1 MKTYLTSEPADMI
14 LCNGKIISCN
24 SNSNVYQA
32 LAIKSGL
39 IAAVGANEAVLALKG
54 AKTQLVDLQG
64 RAVIPGLI
72 DTHVHTSMAA
82 LSELKGEL
90 FIPRSVKE
98 LLEFIRYKTSIIE
111 TGEWLY
117 FRNTYPTRLEEY
129 RFPTLE
135 ELDSAA
141 PVNPVYLDGFYA
153 GQANS
158 CALNAAGITNSSRP
172 IRGKLCRDESGKLT
186 GTLFMCGDLIKK
198 YIPKP
203 EYSQKDY
210 IDAISTLHS
219 NYSELGIT
227 SVIDGGTS
235 LTDIEAINTMNREGH
250 QNVRT
255 VYTLIPK
262 TPEAVD
268 KSVSEYRSAVNT
280 PAEWGKLGFLKVVLD
295 GGILTGTS
303 YMRKPYGKGCSVFG
317 IDDPEFRGVISYDK
331 EQLTNLSRKA
341 YEHELQM
348 TAHSIGDAATDV
360 LLSAYIALNESMPV
374 KGRRFSIIHGDFTD
388 LQTLQEIKSLG
399 VVLISQPAW
408 HYKDGSILS
417 RVLDGETMQTFLPY
431 RSIDELGVHA
441 AAGSDHMVKHD
452 SVLAVNPYNPFIG
465 MYNLVTRR
473 TCKGDTVMPEQSIT
487 REKALK
493 LYTLNGAYASFDE
506 NIKGSLEVGKL
517 ADLAVLSSDYL
528 TCSEEEIPKIK
539 SLMTVVGGKTVYGG
553 I

>member
-14 LCNGKIISCN
+14 LYNGKIISCD

-64 RAVIPGLI
+64 RTVIPGLI

-210 IDAISTLHS
+210 IDAISSLHS
-219 NYSELGIT
+219 SYNELGIT

-255 VYTLIPK
+255 VYTLIPQ
-262 TPEAVD
+262 TPEDVD

-303 YMRKPYGKGCSVFG
+303 YMR
-317 IDDPEFRGVISYDK
+317 
-331 EQLTNLSRKA
+331 
-341 YEHELQM
+341 
-348 TAHSIGDAATDV
+348 
-360 LLSAYIALNESMPV
+360 
-374 KGRRFSIIHGDFTD
+374 
-388 LQTLQEIKSLG
+388 
-399 VVLISQPAW
+399 
-408 HYKDGSILS
+408 
-417 RVLDGETMQTFLPY
+417 
-431 RSIDELGVHA
+431 
-441 AAGSDHMVKHD
+441 
-452 SVLAVNPYNPFIG
+452 
-465 MYNLVTRR
+465 
-473 TCKGDTVMPEQSIT
+473 
-487 REKALK
+487 
-493 LYTLNGAYASFDE
+493 
-506 NIKGSLEVGKL
+506 
-517 ADLAVLSSDYL
+517 
-528 TCSEEEIPKIK
+528 
-539 SLMTVVGGKTVYGG
+539 
-553 I
+553 